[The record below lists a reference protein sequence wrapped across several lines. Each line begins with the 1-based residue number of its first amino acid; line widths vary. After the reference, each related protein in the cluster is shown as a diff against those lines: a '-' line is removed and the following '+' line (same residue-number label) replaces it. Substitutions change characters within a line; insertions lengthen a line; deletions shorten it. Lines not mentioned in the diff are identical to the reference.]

1 VGDLTLRL
9 FNFLARYPVVLGVT
23 MTTTRR
29 VLFVAQKVPD
39 EVTRRTLENRGFA
52 PTFAKDWQK
61 AWSQLAESRFSLVVA
76 DLGRHEDAISFIKR
90 VRETESTRTLPVLVL
105 GEWGTGG
112 PTLALSQGADAYE
125 RTPIQ
130 VERLVTSIERLLT
143 ERAVAASQTE

>member
-1 VGDLTLRL
+1 
-9 FNFLARYPVVLGVT
+9 

-29 VLFVAQKVPD
+29 VLFVAPQVPD

-52 PTFAKDWQK
+52 PTFANDWQN
-61 AWSQLAESRFSLVVA
+61 AWSQLSESRFSLVVA
-76 DLGRHEDAISFIKR
+76 DLGRREDAISFIKR
-90 VRETESTRTLPVLVL
+90 VRETESTRALPVLVL

-130 VERLVTSIERLLT
+130 AERLVTSIERLLT